1 MCVAFEQFPLLIK
14 FIDAKKPLSIQ
25 VHPDDDFAMS
35 VEKEYGKNEMWYI
48 MDCDEDAFVYCGFK
62 EDITKEEIKT
72 RIENHTITDVLNKIY
87 VKKGDAI
94 YIPAGTVHAICSGIL
109 IC

>member
-1 MCVAFEQFPLLIK
+1 
-14 FIDAKKPLSIQ
+14 
-25 VHPDDDFAMS
+25 MS

-94 YIPAGTVHAICSGIL
+94 YIPAGTVHAIGSGIL
-109 IC
+109 ICEIQQSSNSTYRLYDYDRKDKDGNLRELHN